1 MLRLS
6 GRVENRGVRVILIN
20 LVLSTGIARGHG
32 RGQIVPANFATSRSS
47 ARMRDIIVFP

>member
-1 MLRLS
+1 M
-6 GRVENRGVRVILIN
+6 VENRGASCVILIN